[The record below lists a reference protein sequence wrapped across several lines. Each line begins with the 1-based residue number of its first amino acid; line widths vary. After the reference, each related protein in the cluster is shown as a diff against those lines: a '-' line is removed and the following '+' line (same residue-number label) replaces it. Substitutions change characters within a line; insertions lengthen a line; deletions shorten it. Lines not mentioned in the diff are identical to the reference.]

1 MQDLYK
7 LIDYLRDKEVTEEE
21 LVIIYSSYFNRARI
35 EGFNEGCEFVR
46 SILSRQRIARRENVK
61 KKFNTLYGKIGDYL
75 ADEQRN

>member
-21 LVIIYSSYFNRARI
+21 LVFIYSSYFHREYVR
-35 EGFNEGCEFVR
+35 GFNEGCEFIR
-46 SILSRQRIARRENVK
+46 SVLRRQRIARRENVK
-61 KKFNTLYGKIGDYL
+61 KKFSTLYGKIGDYL